1 MTGLKTNL
9 SSQPVKATS
18 LPLPTTLSGISITLN
33 QNRQQPALIA
43 LLSVQQISI
52 CGNSDGPPPSSE
64 FIPDCFITAITV
76 QIPFE
81 LVLPPRGVTAELV
94 VGEDGNQSKAFRVL
108 PVSDNLHILN
118 GCDAFPAQRLNT
130 CDAVAAHADGTPV
143 TSDSPAKAGETVVIY
158 AFGLGQTTPAVKT
171 GEATPATAPNLLT
184 TTVTV
189 DFDFRPNATAS
200 HPYNNPGTTA
210 NPGPILPIFA
220 GLTPGQ
226 VGLYQ
231 ININYRTG
239 CHPLFRVPHRWG
251 FSPI

>member
-1 MTGLKTNL
+1 M
-9 SSQPVKATS
+9 
-18 LPLPTTLSGISITLN
+18 
-33 QNRQQPALIA
+33 
-43 LLSVQQISI
+43 
-52 CGNSDGPPPSSE
+52 
-64 FIPDCFITAITV
+64 
-76 QIPFE
+76 
-81 LVLPPRGVTAELV
+81 
-94 VGEDGNQSKAFRVL
+94 
-108 PVSDNLHILN
+108 
-118 GCDAFPAQRLNT
+118 
-130 CDAVAAHADGTPV
+130 
-143 TSDSPAKAGETVVIY
+143 VIY

-231 ININYRTG
+231 INIKLPDRMPPVIPCSASLGVQSNLTIDIGGTTSGGISSTERRFACCLRSSRFAFCLCING
-239 CHPLFRVPHRWG
+239 DEVKRVPHDSDVANPHCLVQRLQRIV
-251 FSPI
+251 SLRR

>member
-1 MTGLKTNL
+1 M
-9 SSQPVKATS
+9 
-18 LPLPTTLSGISITLN
+18 
-33 QNRQQPALIA
+33 
-43 LLSVQQISI
+43 
-52 CGNSDGPPPSSE
+52 
-64 FIPDCFITAITV
+64 
-76 QIPFE
+76 
-81 LVLPPRGVTAELV
+81 
-94 VGEDGNQSKAFRVL
+94 
-108 PVSDNLHILN
+108 
-118 GCDAFPAQRLNT
+118 
-130 CDAVAAHADGTPV
+130 
-143 TSDSPAKAGETVVIY
+143 VIY